1 MWVLFY
7 VCWPIDYSC
16 ILLNDLCKKGSQL
29 CLSFVT
35 EHGMIQLPFHTKYMI
50 PYYGVTCH
58 PSVQQSTW
66 LNCKTKFWS
75 ILPVVSSC
83 AEPIST
89 YSMHWNR
96 DSCTAITFSTKVD
109 QLIDAIITLWNYII
123 PPKSSQRVH
132 DCCFPPGVCLHV
144 LEGHI
149 GIVRCLY
156 LQGSRLISGGDRKR
170 VVVWNVKVREILL
183 LQPYIQ
189 QSFIH
194 CCTSQWVFLHDNGYI
209 RII

>member
-1 MWVLFY
+1 MISVKKAANFVWVL
-7 VCWPIDYSC
+7 
-16 ILLNDLCKKGSQL
+16 SQNMAW
-29 CLSFVT
+29 FN
-35 EHGMIQLPFHTKYMI
+35 
-50 PYYGVTCH
+50 CH
-58 PSVQQSTW
+58 FTPSTW
-66 LNCKTKFWS
+66 SHTMEWLVIHLFNSQHDLTCKTKFWS

-170 VVVWNVKVREILL
+170 VVVWNVKVREILF

-209 RII
+209 GII